1 MKEDLSRK
9 EITRCI
15 GNGFEVYMEYRVG
28 LGWKNM
34 EKWEKTTNSGHSRG
48 PVPVLNRV
56 VPVQFGFWSFLVY
69 LYRYRSELYRY
80 TLLYFD

>member
-15 GNGFEVYMEYRVG
+15 VNGFEVYMEYRVG

-34 EKWEKTTNSGHSRG
+34 EKWEKTTNSGHSRR
-48 PVPVLNRV
+48 L
-56 VPVQFGFWSFLVY
+56 VPVQVRAVPVQVGFWSILAN

-80 TLLYFD
+80 R

>member
-34 EKWEKTTNSGHSRG
+34 EKKHTFLAFSGD
-48 PVPVLNRV
+48 
-56 VPVQFGFWSFLVY
+56 
-69 LYRYRSELYRY
+69 LYRY
-80 TLLYFD
+80 TLPEPNLYRYRCGIGAVHPALF